1 MPVLSISAQST
12 SIASSPKAVDRLGA
26 HPPKQGM
33 HWYNRH
39 MSDSDT
45 AERDQLPS
53 MPMTNTASSRSCPW
67 CNSEDTVLV
76 QRGYTGPT
84 DEIHQ
89 YFHCKKCGKV
99 TYEIV
104 AKTAREMR
112 LGRFHAGG
120 IYKDIAHQTRY
131 QVSRVLKVGI
141 NEYLLYLK
149 PLPVEADSA

>member
-1 MPVLSISAQST
+1 ME
-12 SIASSPKAVDRLGA
+12 D
-26 HPPKQGM
+26 
-33 HWYNRH
+33 
-39 MSDSDT
+39 SDS
-45 AERDQLPS
+45 ARRDRFPS
-53 MPMTNTASSRSCPW
+53 MAISSTAATRICPW
-67 CNSEDTVLV
+67 CTSSDTVLV

-84 DEIHQ
+84 DEINQ

-149 PLPVEADSA
+149 PLTGERESG

>member
-1 MPVLSISAQST
+1 MANRGPARDDRFFSMAPVS
-12 SIASSPKAVDRLGA
+12 SSP
-26 HPPKQGM
+26 
-33 HWYNRH
+33 
-39 MSDSDT
+39 T
-45 AERDQLPS
+45 
-53 MPMTNTASSRSCPW
+53 RSCPW
-67 CNSEDTVLV
+67 CDSVETVLV

-84 DEIHQ
+84 DEINQ

-120 IYKDIAHQTRY
+120 VYKDMAHQTRY

-149 PLPVEADSA
+149 PLHGEDDIAPQP

>member
-1 MPVLSISAQST
+1 MVDNGPARR
-12 SIASSPKAVDRLGA
+12 DRLA
-26 HPPKQGM
+26 
-33 HWYNRH
+33 
-39 MSDSDT
+39 
-45 AERDQLPS
+45 S
-53 MPMTNTASSRSCPW
+53 MALSSNAQSRSCPW
-67 CNSEDTVLV
+67 CGSVETVLV

-84 DEIHQ
+84 DEINQ

-104 AKTAREMR
+104 SKTAREMR

-120 IYKDIAHQTRY
+120 IYKDTAHQTRY

-149 PLPVEADSA
+149 PLRDGDDTA